1 MENEEFLRLCKAKV
15 AEYTNSHMDVTDRQQ
30 VTVHD
35 VYVVWSCKTLQNN
48 KALLSTTVPDGMY
61 YELTYN
67 GDKNELYMDAYK
79 KFETDASK
87 CRRKKMKRRATKR
100 IAVLMALVILVCF
113 SATGCSEA
121 NKVSMNISQ
130 EADNFN
136 VTRKLT
142 VLNARTDTILLEL
155 TGTFALKNNSSNELE
170 VIIETAEGKYQKDY
184 VYLNDYT
191 MYVVEDI
198 SGSDVDKYHY
208 EINFLPQW
216 GLKVTHND

>member
-1 MENEEFLRLCKAKV
+1 MKKV
-15 AEYTNSHMDVTDRQQ
+15 TAVIAMM
-30 VTVHD
+30 
-35 VYVVWSCKTLQNN
+35 
-48 KALLSTTVPDGMY
+48 LLIC
-61 YELTYN
+61 LT
-67 GDKNELYMDAYK
+67 
-79 KFETDASK
+79 
-87 CRRKKMKRRATKR
+87 
-100 IAVLMALVILVCF
+100 
-113 SATGCSEA
+113 ATGCTEASQVSYNISKEA
-121 NKVSMNISQ
+121 N
-130 EADNFN
+130 NFN

-216 GLKVTHND
+216 GFKVTHND